1 MYQIGDLVRIKDNFW
16 LCQAT
21 ARMGY
26 NNDMK
31 NMQGEVYKIRAT
43 PINGCETHYRLDV
56 KKPDS
61 IWGLEHDWVW
71 DEAWLE
77 PVTETTE
84 IKDVYTEE
92 LDLLFMGD

>member
-1 MYQIGDLVRIKDNFW
+1 MYQVGDLVRIKDNFW

-21 ARMGY
+21 VRMGY
-26 NNDMK
+26 NKYMED
-31 NMQGEVYKIRAT
+31 MQGEVYKIKTT
-43 PINGCETHYRLDV
+43 PINGCKTHYRLDV
-56 KKPDS
+56 KKADS
-61 IWGLEHDWVW
+61 IWEFEHDWVW

>member
-1 MYQIGDLVRIKDNFW
+1 MYQVGDLVRIKDNFW
-16 LCQAT
+16 LYQPT

-26 NNDMK
+26 NGDMK

-43 PINGCETHYRLDV
+43 PINGCKTHYRLDV
-56 KKPDS
+56 SKKTDS
-61 IWGLEHDWVW
+61 IWEEDHDWVW

-77 PVTETTE
+77 PVTE